1 MTSITLESMAPMPS
15 MAKRGEFLKPYL
27 LGLYENAIPNG
38 MSFRDMLS
46 MTARCG
52 FDRLEISV
60 DESDARSARLDRS
73 TEEINNFCRM
83 IDETGV
89 PIKTM
94 CLCGLH
100 ARPAS
105 EFMALAKIFESKVT
119 VKRLDSEDAIETN
132 AKSIIKILAQGLSVN
147 TPIEIAADG
156 PDEHDAVEKLLALVD
171 TKFGED

>member
-1 MTSITLESMAPMPS
+1 MPI

-27 LGLYENAIPNG
+27 LGLYEKAMPND
-38 MSFRDMLS
+38 MSFQDLCS
-46 MTARCG
+46 PPKG
-52 FDRLEISV
+52 DRPRVMAISV

-105 EFMALAKIFESKVT
+105 EFVALAKSFESKVT

-156 PDEHDAVEKLLALVD
+156 PDEQDAVAKLLALVD
-171 TKFGED
+171 AKFGED